1 MHPLIQK
8 VARIVAIITMTTNQN
23 LLRLMTWL
31 SPVFPTGGFSYSH
44 GLEASID
51 EGLISSRE
59 DLADWIK
66 TLIENGSAW
75 NDCVLLVASFNH
87 SNGGPDKAAELAIAM
102 AGSKERLLETTAQGA
117 AFVKASFE
125 WQASELLGDLALPSN
140 CPLPVAVGAVAGINE
155 IDKEQAV
162 TAYLHAFTSNQIQ
175 CALRL
180 MKLGQQKGVWI
191 QKEIEITILQT
202 AARAATSSLDDLGSA
217 TIGAEIAAMRHETM
231 SSRIFRS

>member
-1 MHPLIQK
+1 
-8 VARIVAIITMTTNQN
+8 MTTNSIHNNQN

-44 GLEASID
+44 GLEAAID
-51 EGLISSRE
+51 DGVISSRE
-59 DLADWIK
+59 GLLVWLKA
-66 TLIENGSAW
+66 LVENGSAW
-75 NDCVLLVASFNH
+75 NDCVLMVASYDELYE
-87 SNGGPDKAAELAIAM
+87 SAELAIAT

-117 AFVKASFE
+117 AFVKAAQE
-125 WQASELLGDLALPSN
+125 WMGNLKLPSD
-140 CPLPVAVGAVAGINE
+140 CPLPVAVGAVASANA

-180 MKLGQQKGVWI
+180 MKLGQQNGVWI
-191 QKEIEITILQT
+191 QKELESTILQT
-202 AARAATSSLDDLGSA
+202 AVRAASSTLDDLGSA

-231 SSRIFRS
+231 TSRIFRS

>member
-8 VARIVAIITMTTNQN
+8 VARIVVSMNTNNQN

-44 GLEASID
+44 GLEAVID
-51 EGLISSRE
+51 EGIILSRE
-59 DLADWIK
+59 DLLNWLKALVEHG
-66 TLIENGSAW
+66 TVW
-75 NDCVLLVASFNH
+75 NDCVLMVASF
-87 SNGGPDKAAELAIAM
+87 GDVDEAAELAIAI

-125 WQASELLGDLALPSN
+125 WLGDLALPAN
-140 CPLPVAVGAVAGINE
+140 CPLPVAVGAVAGINA
-155 IDKEQAV
+155 IDKEQVV
-162 TAYLHAFTSNQIQ
+162 TAYLHAFSSNQIQ

>member
-1 MHPLIQK
+1 M
-8 VARIVAIITMTTNQN
+8 VSMNTNNNQN

-44 GLEASID
+44 GLEAAID
-51 EGLISSRE
+51 EGVNSSRE
-59 DLADWIK
+59 DLADWLK
-66 TLIENGSAW
+66 ALIENGSAW

-87 SNGGPDKAAELAIAM
+87 SNGGADEAAELAIAM

-125 WQASELLGDLALPSN
+125 WLGDVALPAN
-140 CPLPVAVGAVAGINE
+140 CPLPVAVGAVAGANGV
-155 IDKEQAV
+155 DKEQAV
-162 TAYLHAFTSNQIQ
+162 TAYLHAFASNQIQ

>member
-1 MHPLIQK
+1 MSNS
-8 VARIVAIITMTTNQN
+8 NQN

-44 GLEASID
+44 GLEAAID
-51 EGLISSRE
+51 EGLVASRE
-59 DLADWIK
+59 ELLNWLKA
-66 TLIENGSAW
+66 LVENGSAW
-75 NDCVLLVASFNH
+75 NDCVLLVASFE
-87 SNGGPDKAAELAIAM
+87 SSEEATELGLAM
-102 AGSKERLLETTAQGA
+102 AGSKERFLETTAQGA

-125 WQASELLGDLALPSN
+125 WLGEIALPDN
-140 CPLPVAVGAVAGINE
+140 CPLPVAIGTVAGAYD

-180 MKLGQQKGVWI
+180 MKLGQQNGVWI
-191 QKEIEITILQT
+191 QKELENRILET
-202 AARAATSSLDDLGSA
+202 AERAASSTLDDLGSA

-231 SSRIFRS
+231 NSRIFRS

>member
-1 MHPLIQK
+1 M
-8 VARIVAIITMTTNQN
+8 VSMSTNNSQN

-44 GLEASID
+44 GLEAAID
-51 EGLISSRE
+51 EGLVASRE
-59 DLADWIK
+59 ELLNWLKA
-66 TLIENGSAW
+66 LVENGSAW
-75 NDCVLLVASFNH
+75 NDCVLLVASFE
-87 SNGGPDKAAELAIAM
+87 SSEEATELGLAM
-102 AGSKERLLETTAQGA
+102 AGSKERFLETTAQGA

-125 WQASELLGDLALPSN
+125 WLGEIALPDN
-140 CPLPVAVGAVAGINE
+140 CPLPVAIGTVAGAYD

-180 MKLGQQKGVWI
+180 MKLGQQNGVWI
-191 QKEIEITILQT
+191 QKELENRILET
-202 AARAATSSLDDLGSA
+202 AERAASSTLDDLGSA

-231 SSRIFRS
+231 NSRIFRS